1 MTDAST
7 HSVSIDRARPWLAG
21 LLLGLILFSGFFIR
35 FDSLFHWLEHKE
47 RYFFDQQSTPL
58 TLTVDAYYYL
68 DIAKQLNAGTYQS
81 RDPRRKA
88 PQGLK
93 RNPTPPLIS
102 VLLAGLAGIS
112 SLSLE
117 MIAIMLPALWGALIG
132 IPAYL
137 LAEHLFR
144 RPTDQNQARWL
155 SASQAAGL
163 LAAAV
168 TLLAPKLVLRTS
180 IGWFDTD
187 GLNLLF
193 SLMAAYLALRL
204 LDSRSRRELLLW
216 FTAGAANL
224 LLFLWNWDQSPV
236 GALAL
241 GATPFGLA
249 LLLTA
254 WRRPRFLQALIIP
267 GMAVLG
273 ILIWWKGL
281 DIINPARHLHILGNY
296 LDYFTNQ
303 VAETSPFPDKGRYVS
318 EQTGAKLGQIA
329 VDVAGHLWVW
339 WTALGGLL
347 ALFWLGRCRGL
358 LLLPLLL
365 VSLLAFEAK
374 RFELFMSPLVGLGLG
389 ALLYLLW
396 RLRLPIWLKPPLLL
410 LAFGLSGWNSLL
422 KAESYNKLTPRRTPV
437 LFDAMRVMAEK
448 SEPDSLIWASWGHGH
463 ALVHYTDRA
472 TLADGVWH
480 PAGISYVINYPLTVN
495 SYRLA
500 ANWMQFY
507 AAHGMPGLEDVNRRF
522 GQSKQDWATAMPRFQ
537 ALLAAGP
544 DAAREQLRDLPDG
557 ERESLLRFIFPQK
570 VRPILLFAEH
580 LHAYTDWYGAGAWDF
595 ARRRSPSAAM
605 YLPLEGIKQS
615 GRQLL
620 QGRSKAGVVRI
631 NRQKGLQQ
639 IGRKALPL
647 KRLEIFAGKD
657 AKQHDYRHKSP
668 VITRLNLSSGTGVT
682 TQGRLADSVYSSLF
696 YVLESNPKYFQPF
709 ELKPP
714 HYGLWRVSGDSYS
727 PP

>member
-303 VAETSPFPDKGRYVS
+303 VAETSPFPTRDATYRS
-318 EQTGAKLGQIA
+318 RPAPNSA
-329 VDVAGHLWVW
+329 RSP
-339 WTALGGLL
+339 WTWPDICGSGGPPW
-347 ALFWLGRCRGL
+347 AACWRC
-358 LLLPLLL
+358 
-365 VSLLAFEAK
+365 
-374 RFELFMSPLVGLGLG
+374 
-389 ALLYLLW
+389 
-396 RLRLPIWLKPPLLL
+396 
-410 LAFGLSGWNSLL
+410 SGS
-422 KAESYNKLTPRRTPV
+422 
-437 LFDAMRVMAEK
+437 
-448 SEPDSLIWASWGHGH
+448 
-463 ALVHYTDRA
+463 
-472 TLADGVWH
+472 
-480 PAGISYVINYPLTVN
+480 
-495 SYRLA
+495 
-500 ANWMQFY
+500 
-507 AAHGMPGLEDVNRRF
+507 
-522 GQSKQDWATAMPRFQ
+522 
-537 ALLAAGP
+537 
-544 DAAREQLRDLPDG
+544 
-557 ERESLLRFIFPQK
+557 
-570 VRPILLFAEH
+570 
-580 LHAYTDWYGAGAWDF
+580 AGAAACCYCLCCWSRYWLSKRN
-595 ARRRSPSAAM
+595 ALSCSCHRWSAWAWA
-605 YLPLEGIKQS
+605 PCSICFGGSACQS
-615 GRQLL
+615 G
-620 QGRSKAGVVRI
+620 
-631 NRQKGLQQ
+631 
-639 IGRKALPL
+639 
-647 KRLEIFAGKD
+647 
-657 AKQHDYRHKSP
+657 
-668 VITRLNLSSGTGVT
+668 
-682 TQGRLADSVYSSLF
+682 
-696 YVLESNPKYFQPF
+696 
-709 ELKPP
+709 
-714 HYGLWRVSGDSYS
+714 
-727 PP
+727 